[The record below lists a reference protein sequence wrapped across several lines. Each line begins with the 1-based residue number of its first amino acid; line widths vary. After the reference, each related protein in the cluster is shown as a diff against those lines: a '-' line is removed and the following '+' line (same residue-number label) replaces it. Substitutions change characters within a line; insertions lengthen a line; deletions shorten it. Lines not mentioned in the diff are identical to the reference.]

1 MNRRIPL
8 KLILVALMVAGA
20 ITALPTQ
27 AQEDPAQRIHQLALA
42 LHEDNIQNQNLTFWV
57 GGTLGVEEFALELIK
72 PGSKMPLFSFAPLFK
87 GEKRLEKADLK
98 GAYLL
103 NFWASW
109 CEPCRIE
116 FPVLEKALKEDQ
128 FGIPLYFVNVLDEEK
143 EAQKFA
149 TTYRKQMPFLLDLE
163 NVFLTKHMLQAI
175 PQTWLIGEDGVVQ
188 VIHLGNL
195 TESGAAFFEAVI
207 KYPGVG
213 KFNPADLKPTYTPTR
228 TPLRKVTPTSTV
240 KPPSGP

>member
-1 MNRRIPL
+1 MNRRISMR
-8 KLILVALMVAGA
+8 LILTALMIASV

-27 AQEDPAQRIHQLALA
+27 AQEDPAARIHQLALA

-87 GEKRLEKADLK
+87 GDKRLEKANLK

-109 CEPCRIE
+109 CEPCRME
-116 FPVLEKALKEDQ
+116 FPVLEKALKKDQ
-128 FGIPLYFVNVLDEEK
+128 FGIPLYFVNVLDMET
-143 EAQKFA
+143 EAQDFA
-149 TTYRKQMPFLLDLE
+149 ATYRKQMTFLLDLE
-163 NVFLTKHMLQAI
+163 NVFLSKHMLQAI

-195 TESGAAFFEAVI
+195 TEAGADFFEAVI
-207 KYPGVG
+207 EHPGVG
-213 KFNPADLKPTYTPTR
+213 KFDPSDLKPTPKPTL
-228 TPLRKVTPTSTV
+228 TPLRKATSISTV